1 MTVASVLTNITK
13 IIAVKQIFIVAAKIA
28 VEHDFVNMQLAEK

>member
-13 IIAVKQIFIVAAKIA
+13 IIEVKQLFIVAVRIA
-28 VEHDFVNMQLAEK
+28 LEHDFVNMQLAEK